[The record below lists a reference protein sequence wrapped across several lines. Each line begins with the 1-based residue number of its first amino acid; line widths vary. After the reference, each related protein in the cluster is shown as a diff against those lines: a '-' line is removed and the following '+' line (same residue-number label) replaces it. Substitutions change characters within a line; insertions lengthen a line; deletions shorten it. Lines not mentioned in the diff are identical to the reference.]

1 MESFFS
7 LCEEYKQKLAALD
20 SDDYSGRLRITIQYN
35 GKAEEALL
43 ALDRSFREEENRI
56 EIKDSFL
63 EEEIRIRIW
72 RIKNKCARM
81 YIDTFLPE
89 PRKVEK

>member
-43 ALDRSFREEENRI
+43 ALDRSFREEEI
-56 EIKDSFL
+56 GIKDSFL
-63 EEEIRIRIW
+63 EEEIRIRIC
-72 RIKNKCARM
+72 RIKNKCAKM
-81 YIDTFLPE
+81 YIETFLPE
-89 PRKVEK
+89 PRK